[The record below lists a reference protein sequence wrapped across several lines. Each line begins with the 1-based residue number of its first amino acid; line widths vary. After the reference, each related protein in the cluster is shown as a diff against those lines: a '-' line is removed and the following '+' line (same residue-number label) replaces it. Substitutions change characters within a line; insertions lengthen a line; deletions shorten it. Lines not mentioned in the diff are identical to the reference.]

1 MKRVIAGILALSL
14 VFSLGAC
21 GTSDSQNTSSV
32 ATSSVVESESDD
44 SGIWAKT
51 STQTVGALSFYTP
64 AGCEENPVTLSSGSE
79 GSVFTKDDFSLFT
92 ASAWVF
98 DIQSSEF
105 VDSAKDYIPQLIEGS
120 GFTLN
125 DVSSTIILG
134 MPAVNFTAEKDGE
147 KGAGCALIDDSNGD
161 PAVYVFIVQNGD
173 STEDSFVK
181 FQNSF
186 VYTGLTGSGSD
197 DDADGDSS
205 LTGNDVVDSSTT
217 IPFGEK
223 YTLDD
228 GTEISEFDMTCTIP
242 RGLISSGTDEQIR
255 LYMSVDR
262 DLAITIG
269 SLDADDETRTELFDL
284 FKDKDYKPS
293 EEDFNDVSKSIE
305 SKGFNGTMKYSG
317 YSFSRNGDNAR
328 LALMYDATLDVES
341 SFSGKGTF
349 MWIADTASN
358 KAYYTM
364 VLTNASAEDQYE
376 FCQKFLNKVKFEK

>member
-1 MKRVIAGILALSL
+1 MKRAIAGILALSL

-21 GTSDSQNTSSV
+21 GASDSQNTSSV
-32 ATSSVVESESDD
+32 ATSSSAESESDD
-44 SGIWAKT
+44 NGIWTKT
-51 STQTVGALSFYTP
+51 STQIVGALSFYTP
-64 AGCEENPVTLSSGSE
+64 AGCEENPVTLSNGSE
-79 GSVFTKDDFSLFT
+79 GSVFTKDGFSLFT

-105 VDSAKDYIPQLIEGS
+105 VDSAKDYIPQLIDGS
-120 GFTLN
+120 GYTLN

-161 PAVYVFIVQNGD
+161 PAVYVFILQNGD
-173 STEDSFVK
+173 STEDSFIK

-186 VYTGLTGSGSD
+186 VYTGLTGTDS
-197 DDADGDSS
+197 DDADSDSS
-205 LTGNDVVDSSTT
+205 LSSNDVVDSSTIT
-217 IPFGEK
+217 PFGEK

-242 RGLISSGTDEQIR
+242 RGLISSGATDEQIR

-328 LALMYDATLDVES
+328 LALIYDVTLDVES

-376 FCQKFLNKVKFEK
+376 FCQNFLNKIKFKK